1 MKISGN
7 IPGKERKKGNTNPYL
22 KDGLIPSIIY
32 GGTADPL
39 MVAVDRIQLKKRFE
53 EGGFYSKIF
62 EVDLGEK
69 KEPVVVK
76 SIQRHKVKNHPIHVD
91 FQRVDDKTRIVIS
104 VPVEFVD
111 QETSPGLKQGGV
123 LNVVRREIELSCLA
137 SNIPEKF
144 VISLEGKEIG
154 DDIRLSSVTL
164 GEGMKPT
171 ILGRDFMLA
180 TIQAPKVEKE
190 PQTTEEEAG
199 AESEAEASSEERKKK
214 RKKKKQQ
221 NNIICFYAYSFLLR

>member
-7 IPGKERKKGNTNPYL
+7 IPAKERKKGNTNPYL

-32 GGTADPL
+32 GGSTDPL

-123 LNVVRREIELSCLA
+123 LNVVRSEIELSCLA

-199 AESEAEASSEERKKK
+199 AESEAEASSEEKKEEK
-214 RKKKKQQ
+214 
-221 NNIICFYAYSFLLR
+221 AAE

>member
-199 AESEAEASSEERKKK
+199 AESEAELSSEEKKEE
-214 RKKKKQQ
+214 KKEEK
-221 NNIICFYAYSFLLR
+221 AAE

>member
-91 FQRVDDKTRIVIS
+91 FQRVDDKTRIIIS

-123 LNVVRREIELSCLA
+123 LNVARRELELSCLA
-137 SNIPEKF
+137 NNIPEKF

-199 AESEAEASSEERKKK
+199 TESEAEASSEEKKEE
-214 RKKKKQQ
+214 KKEEK
-221 NNIICFYAYSFLLR
+221 AAE

>member
-22 KDGLIPSIIY
+22 NDGLIPSIIY
-32 GGTADPL
+32 GGNTDPL

-91 FQRVDDKTRIVIS
+91 FQRVDDKTRIIIS
-104 VPVEFVD
+104 VPVDFID
-111 QETSPGLKQGGV
+111 QESSPGLKQGGV
-123 LNVVRREIELSCLA
+123 LNVVRREIELSCLP

-180 TIQAPKVEKE
+180 TIQSPKVEKE
-190 PQTTEEEAG
+190 PQATDEATEGTDA
-199 AESEAEASSEERKKK
+199 SEEKKEEK
-214 RKKKKQQ
+214 
-221 NNIICFYAYSFLLR
+221 AAE

>member
-7 IPGKERKKGNTNPYL
+7 IPAKERKKGNTNPYL
-22 KDGLIPSIIY
+22 NEGLIPSIIY
-32 GGTADPL
+32 GGKADPT
-39 MVAVDRIQLKKRFE
+39 MVAVDKIQLKKRFD

-62 EVDLGEK
+62 EIELGDK
-69 KEPVVVK
+69 KEAVIVK
-76 SIQRHKVKNHPIHVD
+76 SIQRNKVKHNPIHID
-91 FQRVDDKTRIVIS
+91 FQRVDEKTRIIIS
-104 VPVEFVD
+104 VPVELID

-137 SNIPEKF
+137 NNIPEKF

-190 PQTTEEEAG
+190 PEVQETEESTGEDT
-199 AESEAEASSEERKKK
+199 ENTEERKEEEK
-214 RKKKKQQ
+214 
-221 NNIICFYAYSFLLR
+221 AAE

>member
-190 PQTTEEEAG
+190 PQTSEEEAG
-199 AESEAEASSEERKKK
+199 AESEAEASEEKKEEK
-214 RKKKKQQ
+214 TEEKT
-221 NNIICFYAYSFLLR
+221 AE

>member
-32 GGTADPL
+32 GGTEDPL

-190 PQTTEEEAG
+190 PETTEEEAS
-199 AESEAEASSEERKKK
+199 AESEVEATDEKKEEKKEEKAAE
-214 RKKKKQQ
+214 
-221 NNIICFYAYSFLLR
+221 

>member
-7 IPGKERKKGNTNPYL
+7 IPAKERKKGNTAPYL
-22 KDGLIPSIIY
+22 KEGLIPSIIY
-32 GGTADPL
+32 GGNADPI
-39 MVAVDRIQLKKRFE
+39 MVAVDTIQLKKRFE

-62 EVDLGEK
+62 EVQFGDK
-69 KEPVVVK
+69 KEAVIVK
-76 SIQRHKVKNHPIHVD
+76 SIQRHKVKNKPIHVD
-91 FQRVDDKTRIVIS
+91 FQRVDDKTRIIVHA
-104 VPVEFVD
+104 PVEFTNT
-111 QETSPGLKQGGV
+111 ELSPGIKQGGV

-137 SNIPEKF
+137 NNIPEKF

-190 PQTTEEEAG
+190 PQADEAAEADEKAATEEKK
-199 AESEAEASSEERKKK
+199 EEE
-214 RKKKKQQ
+214 
-221 NNIICFYAYSFLLR
+221 

>member
-32 GGTADPL
+32 GGTVDPL

-91 FQRVDDKTRIVIS
+91 FQRVDDKTRIIIS

-180 TIQAPKVEKE
+180 TVQAPKVEKE

-199 AESEAEASSEERKKK
+199 AESEAEASSEEKKEE
-214 RKKKKQQ
+214 KKEEK
-221 NNIICFYAYSFLLR
+221 AAE

>member
-7 IPGKERKKGNTNPYL
+7 ILGKERKKGNTNPYL

-104 VPVEFVD
+104 VPVEFID

-180 TIQAPKVEKE
+180 TVQAPKVEKE
-190 PQTTEEEAG
+190 PQTTEEEADTD
-199 AESEAEASSEERKKK
+199 SEAESTEEKKEEK
-214 RKKKKQQ
+214 
-221 NNIICFYAYSFLLR
+221 AAE

>member
-32 GGTADPL
+32 GGNSDPL

-199 AESEAEASSEERKKK
+199 AESEAEASSEEKKEE
-214 RKKKKQQ
+214 KKEEK
-221 NNIICFYAYSFLLR
+221 AAE

>member
-199 AESEAEASSEERKKK
+199 AESEAEASAEEKKEE
-214 RKKKKQQ
+214 KKEEK
-221 NNIICFYAYSFLLR
+221 AAE

>member
-91 FQRVDDKTRIVIS
+91 FQRVDDKTRIIIS

-137 SNIPEKF
+137 NNIPEKF

-164 GEGMKPT
+164 SEGMKPT
-171 ILGRDFMLA
+171 IQGRDFMLA
-180 TIQAPKVEKE
+180 TVQAPKVEKE
-190 PQTTEEEAG
+190 PEPEETEETTEET
-199 AESEAEASSEERKKK
+199 AEKTEDKKEEEKAAE
-214 RKKKKQQ
+214 
-221 NNIICFYAYSFLLR
+221 

>member
-7 IPGKERKKGNTNPYL
+7 ITGKERKKGNTNPYL
-22 KDGLIPSIIY
+22 NDGLIPSIIY
-32 GGTADPL
+32 GGNTDPL

-91 FQRVDDKTRIVIS
+91 FQRVDDKTRIIIG

-180 TIQAPKVEKE
+180 TIQSPKVEKE
-190 PQTTEEEAG
+190 PQATDEATEGTDA
-199 AESEAEASSEERKKK
+199 SEEKKEEK
-214 RKKKKQQ
+214 
-221 NNIICFYAYSFLLR
+221 AAE

>member
-76 SIQRHKVKNHPIHVD
+76 SIQRHKVKNYPIHVD

-199 AESEAEASSEERKKK
+199 AESEPETSEEKKEE
-214 RKKKKQQ
+214 KKEEK
-221 NNIICFYAYSFLLR
+221 AAE

>member
-7 IPGKERKKGNTNPYL
+7 IPAKERKKGNTNPYL

-32 GGTADPL
+32 GGSTDPL

-111 QETSPGLKQGGV
+111 QEISPGLKQGGV
-123 LNVVRREIELSCLA
+123 LNVVRREIDLSCLA
-137 SNIPEKF
+137 NNIPEKF

-190 PQTTEEEAG
+190 PQATEEEAG
-199 AESEAEASSEERKKK
+199 ADSEAEATEEKKEEK
-214 RKKKKQQ
+214 
-221 NNIICFYAYSFLLR
+221 AAE

>member
-62 EVDLGEK
+62 EIDLGEK

-199 AESEAEASSEERKKK
+199 AESEAEASSEEKKEE
-214 RKKKKQQ
+214 KKEEK
-221 NNIICFYAYSFLLR
+221 AAE

>member
-7 IPGKERKKGNTNPYL
+7 IPRKERKKGNTNPYL
-22 KDGLIPSIIY
+22 NDGLIPSIIY
-32 GGTADPL
+32 GGNTDPL

-69 KEPVVVK
+69 KEPVIVK

-91 FQRVDDKTRIVIS
+91 FQRVDDKTRIIIG

-190 PQTTEEEAG
+190 PQATEEANDG
-199 AESEAEASSEERKKK
+199 ADASEEKKEEK
-214 RKKKKQQ
+214 
-221 NNIICFYAYSFLLR
+221 AAE

>member
-190 PQTTEEEAG
+190 PQTTEDEAG
-199 AESEAEASSEERKKK
+199 AESEAEASEEKKEE
-214 RKKKKQQ
+214 KKEEK
-221 NNIICFYAYSFLLR
+221 AAE

>member
-22 KDGLIPSIIY
+22 NDGLIPSIIY
-32 GGTADPL
+32 GGSADPL

-76 SIQRHKVKNHPIHVD
+76 SIQRHKVKNHPIHID
-91 FQRVDDKTRIVIS
+91 FQRVDDKTRIIIS

-137 SNIPEKF
+137 NNIPEKF
-144 VISLEGKEIG
+144 VISLEGKEVG

-164 GEGMKPT
+164 GEGMRPT

-190 PQTTEEEAG
+190 PQASEEASEETESTEEKKEEKA
-199 AESEAEASSEERKKK
+199 AE
-214 RKKKKQQ
+214 
-221 NNIICFYAYSFLLR
+221 

>member
-7 IPGKERKKGNTNPYL
+7 IPGKERKKGNTNTYL

-32 GGTADPL
+32 GGTVDPL

-190 PQTTEEEAG
+190 PQTNEEEAG
-199 AESEAEASSEERKKK
+199 AESEAEASEEKKEE
-214 RKKKKQQ
+214 KKEEK
-221 NNIICFYAYSFLLR
+221 AAE

>member
-91 FQRVDDKTRIVIS
+91 FQRVDDKTRIIIS

-144 VISLEGKEIG
+144 VISLDGKEIG

-199 AESEAEASSEERKKK
+199 AESEAEATEEKKEE
-214 RKKKKQQ
+214 KKEEK
-221 NNIICFYAYSFLLR
+221 AAE

>member
-32 GGTADPL
+32 GGSADPL

-76 SIQRHKVKNHPIHVD
+76 SIQRHKVKNHPIHID

-111 QETSPGLKQGGV
+111 QEISPGLKQGGV

-137 SNIPEKF
+137 NNIPEKF

-190 PQTTEEEAG
+190 PQATEEEAG
-199 AESEAEASSEERKKK
+199 ADSEAEATEEKKEEK
-214 RKKKKQQ
+214 
-221 NNIICFYAYSFLLR
+221 AAE

>member
-22 KDGLIPSIIY
+22 KDGLIPSLIY
-32 GGTADPL
+32 GGSADPL

-91 FQRVDDKTRIVIS
+91 FQRVDDKTRIVIG

-137 SNIPEKF
+137 NNIPEKF

-190 PQTTEEEAG
+190 PQATEEEAG
-199 AESEAEASSEERKKK
+199 ADSEAEATEEKKEEK
-214 RKKKKQQ
+214 
-221 NNIICFYAYSFLLR
+221 AAE

>member
-91 FQRVDDKTRIVIS
+91 FQRVDDKTRIIIS

-199 AESEAEASSEERKKK
+199 AESEAELSSEEKKEE
-214 RKKKKQQ
+214 KKEEK
-221 NNIICFYAYSFLLR
+221 AAE

>member
-91 FQRVDDKTRIVIS
+91 FQRVDDKTRIIIS

-199 AESEAEASSEERKKK
+199 AESEAEASSEEKKEE
-214 RKKKKQQ
+214 KKEEK
-221 NNIICFYAYSFLLR
+221 AAE

>member
-22 KDGLIPSIIY
+22 NDGLIPSIIY
-32 GGTADPL
+32 GGSADPL

-69 KEPVVVK
+69 KEPVIVK
-76 SIQRHKVKNHPIHVD
+76 SIQRHKVKNHPIHID
-91 FQRVDDKTRIVIS
+91 FQRVDDKTRIIIS

-137 SNIPEKF
+137 NNIPEKF
-144 VISLEGKEIG
+144 VISLEGKEVG

-164 GEGMKPT
+164 GEGMRPT

-190 PQTTEEEAG
+190 PQASEEA
-199 AESEAEASSEERKKK
+199 SEETDSNEEKKEEK
-214 RKKKKQQ
+214 
-221 NNIICFYAYSFLLR
+221 AAE

>member
-7 IPGKERKKGNTNPYL
+7 IPGKERKKGNTNLYL

-39 MVAVDRIQLKKRFE
+39 MVAVDRVQLKKRFE

-91 FQRVDDKTRIVIS
+91 FQRVDDKTRIIIS

-199 AESEAEASSEERKKK
+199 ADSEAEATEEKKEE
-214 RKKKKQQ
+214 KKEEK
-221 NNIICFYAYSFLLR
+221 AAE